1 MAHLVDGVVSV
12 PVLVGGSA
20 IAVAAI
26 GYGLR
31 RIEGERIAHVGV
43 MSAAFFVASLV
54 HVPIGPASAHLLLN
68 GLAGIVLGW
77 AAVPAIFAALMLQ
90 AAFFGFGGITVLG
103 VNTVIMALPA
113 VAAFY
118 LFAGG
123 AGHRFARA
131 GGRASGFVS
140 GAAAGA
146 FAVCASCGLIAGVL
160 MLSGAGFAAAAKL
173 IFAAHLPIAI
183 VEAFV
188 TGCAVVF
195 LRRVKPD
202 VLALGLA
209 PQAL

>member
-113 VAAFY
+113 VAAFH
-118 LFAGG
+118 L
-123 AGHRFARA
+123 FARA
-131 GGRASGFVS
+131 GGRAGGFVS

-146 FAVCASCGLIAGVL
+146 FAVCASCGLIASVL

-173 IFAAHLPIAI
+173 ILAAHLPVAI

-202 VLALGLA
+202 VLAFGLA

>member
-31 RIEGERIAHVGV
+31 RIEGERIAQVGV

-113 VAAFY
+113 VAAFH
-118 LFAGG
+118 L
-123 AGHRFARA
+123 FARA
-131 GGRASGFVS
+131 GGRAGGFVS

-146 FAVCASCGLIAGVL
+146 FAVCASCGLIASVL

-173 IFAAHLPIAI
+173 ILAAHLPVAI

-202 VLALGLA
+202 VLAFGLA